1 MFDLRLIRADA
12 LKLGRRYGMLA
23 ISLFLTLGIA
33 IIVYSVTA
41 VQHLDNAIKHSPA
54 GGLHNYQDSI
64 GFLGLM
70 TFIVAAI
77 VGSTAG
83 SQDIETGVF
92 RDLAATGRSRVALF
106 GSRITGAL
114 VILLPIVAVTA
125 AFTAGMSIAL
135 AGSLAAPSAA
145 AIISGT
151 LALVASAV
159 LGVTVA
165 VGLAA
170 LVGSRGPVIAMLLAF
185 ELAISPLLS
194 TIGFLG
200 GVRQILPDNALN
212 RIANAPHL
220 DVPMALATA
229 IAVLLA
235 WAGAAFAAGAWRT
248 TTHEI

>member
-1 MFDLRLIRADA
+1 MFDLRLIKADA

-23 ISLFLTLGIA
+23 ISLLLTVGVAA
-33 IIVYSVTA
+33 IVFSVTA
-41 VQHLDNAIKHSPA
+41 IQHLGNATTYGPA
-54 GGLHNYQDSI
+54 GGLHNYQGAI
-64 GFLGLM
+64 GFLSVM

-114 VILLPIVAVTA
+114 VIVLPIVALTA
-125 AFTAGMSIAL
+125 VFTAGMSIAL
-135 AGSLAAPSAA
+135 AGSLAGPTAA
-145 AIISGT
+145 AILSGT
-151 LALVASAV
+151 LALVAAGT
-159 LGVTVA
+159 LGCAVA

-170 LVGSRGPVIAMLLAF
+170 LIGSRGPVIAMLLAF

-194 TIGFLG
+194 SIGFLG
-200 GVRQILPDNALN
+200 VVRQVIPANALD

-220 DVPMALATA
+220 GVPMALGTA
-229 IAVLLA
+229 IVVLLA

-248 TTHEI
+248 RTQEI

>member
-23 ISLFLTLGIA
+23 ISVALTTGVALL
-33 IIVYSVTA
+33 VYAVTA
-41 VQHLDNAIKHSPA
+41 IQHSSNPRANGPA
-54 GGLHNYQDSI
+54 GGLHNYQNSI

-70 TFIVAAI
+70 VFIVAAI

-83 SQDIETGVF
+83 AQDLETGVF
-92 RDLAATGRSRVALF
+92 RDLAATGRSRLALF
-106 GSRITGAL
+106 GSRVSGAL
-114 VILLPIVAVTA
+114 VIVVPIVLLVAALTAVA
-125 AFTAGMSIAL
+125 SIAF
-135 AGSLAAPSAA
+135 AGSLAAPGAG
-145 AIISGT
+145 AIVSGT
-151 LALVASAV
+151 LALIAAGA

-194 TIGFLG
+194 SIGFLG
-200 GVRQILPDNALN
+200 GFRQVIPGNALD
-212 RIANAPHL
+212 RIAGAPHPNI
-220 DVPMALATA
+220 PMALATA

-248 TTHEI
+248 RTREI

>member
-23 ISLFLTLGIA
+23 ISLFLTLGVA
-33 IIVYSVTA
+33 AIVYSVTA
-41 VQHLDNAIKHSPA
+41 IQHLDNAARHGAA
-54 GGLHNYQDSI
+54 GGLHNYQNSI
-64 GFLGLM
+64 AFLGLM

-125 AFTAGMSIAL
+125 VFTAGMSIAL

-145 AIISGT
+145 AIVSGT
-151 LALVASAV
+151 LALVASAT
-159 LGVTVA
+159 LGATVA

-185 ELAISPLLS
+185 ELAISPLLT

-200 GVRQILPDNALN
+200 GVRQIIPANALD
-212 RIANAPHL
+212 RIANGPHL

-229 IAVLLA
+229 IVVLLA
-235 WAGAAFAAGAWRT
+235 WVGAAFAAGAWRT

>member
-1 MFDLRLIRADA
+1 MFDLRLIGADA

-23 ISLFLTLGIA
+23 ISLLLTVGTTILA
-33 IIVYSVTA
+33 YSVMA
-41 VQHLDNAIKHSPA
+41 VEHATNAAKYGPA
-54 GGLHNYQDSI
+54 GGLHSYQGAI
-64 GFLGLM
+64 GFLGVM
-70 TFIVAAI
+70 VFVVAAI

-114 VILLPIVAVTA
+114 TVLVPIVLLTA
-125 AFTAGMSIAL
+125 ALTAGLALLL
-135 AGSLAAPSAA
+135 AGSLAAPTAG
-145 AIISGT
+145 AILSGT
-151 LALVASAV
+151 LALLASAT
-159 LGVTVA
+159 LGCTVA

-170 LVGSRGPVIAMLLAF
+170 LIGSRGPVIAMLLAF

-194 TIGFLG
+194 SIGFLG
-200 GVRQILPDNALN
+200 VGRQIIPSNALD

-220 DVPMALATA
+220 GIPMALGTA
-229 IAVLLA
+229 VIVLLA

-248 TTHEI
+248 RTQEI